1 MTVSDNT
8 MIALEHSVLKLYR
21 KDTTLF
27 PNLQAFSGIFSRMIW
42 NKAYV
47 RFV

>member
-8 MIALEHSVLKLYR
+8 MIALDHSVLKLYR

-27 PNLQAFSGIFSRMIW
+27 PNLQAFSGIFYMNRFG
-42 NKAYV
+42 V
-47 RFV
+47 RLT

>member
-1 MTVSDNT
+1 MAVNDNT

-27 PNLQAFSGIFSRMIW
+27 PNLQAFSGIFFRMDLE
-42 NKAYV
+42 
-47 RFV
+47 

>member
-8 MIALEHSVLKLYR
+8 MVALSPSVLTLYR

-27 PNLQAFSGIFSRMIW
+27 PNLQAFSGIFYK
-42 NKAYV
+42 N
-47 RFV
+47 RFGIRLT

>member
-8 MIALEHSVLKLYR
+8 MVALSQSVLKFYR

-27 PNLQAFSGIFSRMIW
+27 PNLQAFSGFFMRIDL
-42 NKAYV
+42 K
-47 RFV
+47 